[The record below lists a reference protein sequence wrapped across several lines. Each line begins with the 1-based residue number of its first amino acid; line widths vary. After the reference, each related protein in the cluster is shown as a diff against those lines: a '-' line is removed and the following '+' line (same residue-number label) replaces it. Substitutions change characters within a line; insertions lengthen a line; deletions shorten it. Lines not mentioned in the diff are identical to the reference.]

1 MICHMFNH
9 SFCQLIPLVM
19 LPLLAACQVAKLPDQ
34 AQTTANAPASLPS
47 PQCEGEVPATVMA
60 SLRGARVATAAD
72 FVKSIREFASPPP
85 KEPFTC
91 TVYTADFNGD
101 RRPDYALLLVN
112 PQTLGSAF
120 RLMLSQTDGQFKP
133 AISRNF
139 NRPPAGVDGLIYT
152 AMFFK
157 PAGAEGVAQRSYF
170 PLKPGT
176 PERTAFIAIPAI
188 ELWRP
193 VVHYKGETFKP
204 KDLATI
210 DGLAYCSEVF
220 YFMKDEMKTTRV
232 CD

>member
-1 MICHMFNH
+1 MISSMIN
-9 SFCQLIPLVM
+9 S
-19 LPLLAACQVAKLPDQ
+19 LPLKLLSLTVLPVLTACGVAEPPQ
-34 AQTTANAPASLPS
+34 SPVNASPSLTS
-47 PQCEGEVPATVMA
+47 PQCHGEVPSTVMA
-60 SLRGARVATAAD
+60 SLKGDRIATAAD

-91 TVYTADFNGD
+91 TVYRADLNGD
-101 RRPDYALLLVN
+101 RQLDYALLLVN
-112 PQTLGSAF
+112 RQTLGSAF
-120 RLMLSQTDGQFKP
+120 RLMLSQTDGQFKS

-152 AMFFK
+152 AIFFK
-157 PAGAEGVAQRSYF
+157 AAGAEGVAQRSYF

-176 PERTAFIAIPAI
+176 AERTAFIGVPAI

-193 VVHYKGETFKP
+193 VVPHKGETLKP

-220 YFMKDEMKTTRV
+220 YFIQGKAKTAQV

>member
-1 MICHMFNH
+1 
-9 SFCQLIPLVM
+9 M
-19 LPLLAACQVAKLPDQ
+19 LNCLHLKLLSLALLPVLAACGVAQPPQ
-34 AQTTANAPASLPS
+34 PAQSPVNASPSLAS
-47 PQCEGEVPATVMA
+47 PQCQGEVPAAVLK
-60 SLRGARVATAAD
+60 SLGSDRVATAAD
-72 FVKSIREFASPPP
+72 FVKSIREFSSPPP

-91 TVYTADFNGD
+91 SVYTADFNGD
-101 RRPDYALLLVN
+101 RRLDYALLLVN

-120 RLMLSQTDGQFKP
+120 RLMLSQADGQFKP
-133 AISRNF
+133 AFSRDYQ
-139 NRPPAGVDGLIYT
+139 RPPAGVDGLIYT

-157 PAGAEGVAQRSYF
+157 PAGVEGVAQRSYF

-176 PERTAFIAIPAI
+176 AERTAFIATPAI

-193 VVHYKGETFKP
+193 VVPYKGETLKP

-220 YFMKDEMKTTRV
+220 YFIQGKAKTTQV